1 MSSFSL
7 YPAPHEIFLPWNTC
21 PGLAVL
27 RIHMFTEVPNF
38 ALPPFSE
45 GEEGGL
51 ENVYCSV
58 NCGVG
63 CKLNETLDL
72 SKPCE
77 MRIEDRLA

>member
-1 MSSFSL
+1 
-7 YPAPHEIFLPWNTC
+7 
-21 PGLAVL
+21 
-27 RIHMFTEVPNF
+27 MFTEVPNF